1 MSDTNNKTIN
11 NIPTFTPEEVAAA
24 IKPYLQVFTVVSD
37 EIDYIQFKYW
47 NNARQQ
53 FTYGI
58 SVGYR
63 ETGLFVYL
71 RIQNAAHYVKS
82 MEELR
87 NVLEGMKNGAGQLD
101 EFRRLV
107 GLEGLKGLNPC

>member
-1 MSDTNNKTIN
+1 MSDTNNTIN
-11 NIPTFTPEEVAAA
+11 NIPTFTPEEVAAV

-37 EIDYIQFKYW
+37 ETNYIQFKYW

-63 ETGLFVYL
+63 ETGLFVYI
-71 RIQNAAHYVKS
+71 RTPYAACYVKS
-82 MEELR
+82 M
-87 NVLEGMKNGAGQLD
+87 
-101 EFRRLV
+101 
-107 GLEGLKGLNPC
+107 